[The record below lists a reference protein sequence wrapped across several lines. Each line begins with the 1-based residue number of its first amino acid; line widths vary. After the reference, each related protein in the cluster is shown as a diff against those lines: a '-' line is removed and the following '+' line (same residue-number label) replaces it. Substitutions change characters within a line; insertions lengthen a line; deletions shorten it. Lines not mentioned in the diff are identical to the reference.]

1 MMEEKLNNIEQK
13 VDRIEKA
20 LLGDGFG
27 NEGYMQRLQDIEK
40 HVEENKQRMW
50 TERGIIISLSA
61 IWALVVKFWDN
72 IFS

>member
-1 MMEEKLNNIEQK
+1 MMQEKLNNIEQK

>member
-20 LLGDGFG
+20 LLGDDFG

-72 IFS
+72 IFY

>member
-13 VDRIEKA
+13 IDRIEKA

-27 NEGYMQRLQDIEK
+27 NEGYMQRLQEIEK
-40 HVEENKQRMW
+40 HVEETKQRVW
-50 TERGIIISLSA
+50 VERGILISLSA
-61 IWALVVKFWDN
+61 VWALIVKFWDN

>member
-1 MMEEKLNNIEQK
+1 MEDNLNNIEQK

>member
-1 MMEEKLNNIEQK
+1 MMDEKLNNIEQK
-13 VDRIEKA
+13 VDRIGKA

>member
-1 MMEEKLNNIEQK
+1 MMEEKINNIEQK

-40 HVEENKQRMW
+40 HVEENKQRVW

>member
-1 MMEEKLNNIEQK
+1 MEEKLNNIEQK

-72 IFS
+72 IF

>member
-13 VDRIEKA
+13 IDRIEKA

-27 NEGYMQRLQDIEK
+27 NEGYMQRLQEIEK
-40 HVEENKQRMW
+40 HVEETKQRVW
-50 TERGIIISLSA
+50 TERGILISLSA
-61 IWALVVKFWDN
+61 VWALIVKFWDN

>member
-1 MMEEKLNNIEQK
+1 MNEDKLNNIEQK

>member
-40 HVEENKQRMW
+40 HVEETKQRMW

>member
-1 MMEEKLNNIEQK
+1 MEGKLNNIEQK

-40 HVEENKQRMW
+40 HVEETKQRMW
-50 TERGIIISLSA
+50 TER
-61 IWALVVKFWDN
+61 
-72 IFS
+72 

>member
-1 MMEEKLNNIEQK
+1 MEEKINSIEQK

-40 HVEENKQRMW
+40 HVEENKQRVW

>member
-1 MMEEKLNNIEQK
+1 MEEKLNNIEQK

>member
-1 MMEEKLNNIEQK
+1 MNEEKLNNIEQK

>member
-1 MMEEKLNNIEQK
+1 MMDEKLNNIEQK

>member
-13 VDRIEKA
+13 IDRIEKA

-27 NEGYMQRLQDIEK
+27 NEGYMQRLQEIEK
-40 HVEENKQRMW
+40 HVEETKQRVW
-50 TERGIIISLSA
+50 TERGILISLSA
-61 IWALVVKFWDN
+61 IWALIVKFWDN

>member
-1 MMEEKLNNIEQK
+1 MEEKLNNIEQK

-72 IFS
+72 IFY

>member
-1 MMEEKLNNIEQK
+1 MQEKLNNIEQK

>member
-13 VDRIEKA
+13 VERIEKA

-40 HVEENKQRMW
+40 HVEETKQRMW

>member
-1 MMEEKLNNIEQK
+1 MEEKLNNIEQK

-40 HVEENKQRMW
+40 HVEETKQRMW

>member
-1 MMEEKLNNIEQK
+1 MEEKLNNIEQK

-40 HVEENKQRMW
+40 HVEENKQRVW

-61 IWALVVKFWDN
+61 MWALVVKFWDK
-72 IFS
+72 IFY

>member
-1 MMEEKLNNIEQK
+1 MDEKLNNIEQK

>member
-1 MMEEKLNNIEQK
+1 MEEKLNNIEQK
-13 VDRIEKA
+13 VERIEKA

-40 HVEENKQRMW
+40 HVEETKQRMW